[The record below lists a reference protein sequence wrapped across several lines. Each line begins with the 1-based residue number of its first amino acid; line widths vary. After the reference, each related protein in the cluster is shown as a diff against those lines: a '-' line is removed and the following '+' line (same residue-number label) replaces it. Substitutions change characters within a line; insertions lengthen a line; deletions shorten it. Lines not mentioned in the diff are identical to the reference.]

1 MLLYNW
7 NRIFETCKGSPFEIV
22 RVFKMLVDK
31 QLPRNKYDE
40 LYKYSHINFSGQSFL
55 VHPDVLLYQA
65 YKYSYRDICVYIALA
80 SLRSYGDYK
89 AYGKTTLD
97 PLLLTEDPYIFLNNN
112 RLLSLEN
119 GEIHFLHEEV
129 PTEIN

>member
-7 NRIFETCKGSPFEIV
+7 NKIFETRKGSPSEIV

-31 QLPRNKYDE
+31 QLTRNKYDK
-40 LYKYSHINFSGQSFL
+40 LYKYTDIDFSGQSFL
-55 VHPDVLLYQA
+55 AHPDVLLYQS
-65 YKYSYRDICVYIALA
+65 YKYSYRDICIYIALA

-97 PLLLTEDPYIFLNNN
+97 PLLLKEDPYIYLNNN
-112 RLLSLEN
+112 RLLYLE
-119 GEIHFLHEEV
+119 GGKVHFLHEEV
-129 PTEIN
+129 PTEKN